1 MALENRCRK
10 FSQDFSETHIC
21 SCKALLVT
29 RGNSAMCD
37 ENITTLTAHYI
48 ENILNII
55 SSLVLRIIPFFLLL
69 FCFIVFFILN
79 AEIFR

>member
-37 ENITTLTAHYI
+37 ENITTLNAHYI

-55 SSLVLRIIPFFLLL
+55 SSLVLRIILFFSPFVL
-69 FCFIVFFILN
+69 FYC
-79 AEIFR
+79 IFYFKC